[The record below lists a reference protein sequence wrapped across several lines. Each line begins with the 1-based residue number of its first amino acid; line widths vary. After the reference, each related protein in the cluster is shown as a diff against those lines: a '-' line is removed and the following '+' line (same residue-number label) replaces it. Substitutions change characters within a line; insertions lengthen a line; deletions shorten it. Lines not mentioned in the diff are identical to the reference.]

1 MKYVVL
7 MLTLMLL
14 LAGCIHQV
22 EIPEEIPSEIEL
34 PLSQLTD
41 EEILEQYPDDLD
53 DALAELDLLEVE

>member
-22 EIPEEIPSEIEL
+22 EIPEEIPSEL
-34 PLSQLTD
+34 PPSQLTD